1 MNSGG
6 LGTFLKRAE
15 AFSGPR
21 MRPTP
26 VLRWPPAGGCFASLD
41 GMSAEIALGRAMAV
55 FAHPFLAWG
64 VLSARG
70 RLCLT
75 GAYLAA
81 GYVAVLATLL
91 LAG

>member
-1 MNSGG
+1 MPAIRWLPSG
-6 LGTFLKRAE
+6 E
-15 AFSGPR
+15 
-21 MRPTP
+21 
-26 VLRWPPAGGCFASLD
+26 CFASLYR
-41 GMSAEIALGRAMAV
+41 MSAELVLGRAMAV
-55 FAHPFLAWG
+55 FVHPFLAWD

-70 RLCLT
+70 RCYLA

>member
-1 MNSGG
+1 
-6 LGTFLKRAE
+6 
-15 AFSGPR
+15 
-21 MRPTP
+21 
-26 VLRWPPAGGCFASLD
+26 
-41 GMSAEIALGRAMAV
+41 MSAEIALGRAMAV
-55 FAHPFLAWG
+55 FAHPFLAWD